1 MIVPTTWE
9 QPTVEWSSD
18 SRCGFMLTMTAYA
31 VIIID
36 QRAG

>member
-1 MIVPTTWE
+1 MRPTTWE
-9 QPTVEWSSD
+9 RQTGEWYSD

-36 QRAG
+36 QRVG